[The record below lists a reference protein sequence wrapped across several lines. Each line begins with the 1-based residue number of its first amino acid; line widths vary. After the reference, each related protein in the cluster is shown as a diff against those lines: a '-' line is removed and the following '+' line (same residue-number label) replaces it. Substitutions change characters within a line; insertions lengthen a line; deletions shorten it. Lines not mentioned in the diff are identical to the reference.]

1 MRRALLTVVVRLAGR
16 LRDRL
21 DLVPSGTRERAAIA
35 KEIR

>member
-1 MRRALLTVVVRLAGR
+1 MRRELLTVVVRLASY

-21 DLVPSGTRERAAIA
+21 DLVPSGTRERAALV

>member
-1 MRRALLTVVVRLAGR
+1 MRRELLTVVVRLAGL

-21 DLVPSGTRERAAIA
+21 DLVPSGTRERATLA